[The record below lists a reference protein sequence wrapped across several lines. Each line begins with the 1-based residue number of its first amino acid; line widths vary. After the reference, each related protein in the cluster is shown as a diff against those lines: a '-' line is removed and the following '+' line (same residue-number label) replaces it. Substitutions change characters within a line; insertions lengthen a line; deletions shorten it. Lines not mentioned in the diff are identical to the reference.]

1 MDQNRDMCEIAQTVR
16 LESGRLDCESEH
28 FRMTDPN
35 EADLAEF
42 ESDIKNLIE
51 RAELFGW
58 KASARLLVMV
68 VVSVRLEDLRCQEL
82 ELPSL

>member
-1 MDQNRDMCEIAQTVR
+1 MA
-16 LESGRLDCESEH
+16 
-28 FRMTDPN
+28 DPS

-42 ESDIKNLIE
+42 ESDVKNLIA

>member
-1 MDQNRDMCEIAQTVR
+1 MCEIEQTIW
-16 LESGRLDCESEH
+16 LDSGRLDQESEQ
-28 FRMTDPN
+28 FQMTDPN

-42 ESDIKNLIE
+42 ESDVKGLIE

-68 VVSVRLEDLRCQEL
+68 VVSVRLEDLHCREL